1 MIHMHTNFITLKDV
15 HILFPNFSGAP
26 TKFVKKGGKRS
37 FCIRLNSQLA
47 DKLRKD
53 GYNVKP
59 LKTRDGEDPAF
70 YLNIA
75 VEFSNIPPRIIQ
87 ISSRG
92 RVELNED
99 LVEVLDTAEIESV
112 DITINPY
119 PWELDGRSGVKAYL
133 RSMYVTLYEDELDLA
148 YNARFSEPSNN
159 FNSPAENTEA
169 NDDIPF

>member
-1 MIHMHTNFITLKDV
+1 MRTNFITLRDV

-26 TKFVKKGGKRS
+26 TKFNKKGGKRT
-37 FCIRLNSQLA
+37 FCIRLNDQLA

-59 LKTRDGEDPAF
+59 LKTREGEDPAY
-70 YLNIA
+70 YLTIA

-92 RVELNED
+92 RVELTED
-99 LVEVLDTAEIESV
+99 LVELLDSAEIESV

-119 PWELDGRSGVKAYL
+119 SWELDGRSGVKAYL
-133 RSMYVTLYEDELDLA
+133 RSMYVTLYEDELDIA
-148 YNARFSEPSNN
+148 YNAKFANAPEL
-159 FNSPAENTEA
+159 NSGAPAGTPAGDEE
-169 NDDIPF
+169 IPF